1 MPRFDL
7 IANIEQCRFLR
18 DLEGNYGRGNRY
30 ERAGSVAI
38 TADTGGGA
46 VHI

>member
-7 IANIEQCRFLR
+7 IANIEQCRFLQ
-18 DLEGNYGRGNRY
+18 DLEGDYGRKY

-38 TADTGGGA
+38 AAHTGGGA